1 MATAP
6 DRETIT
12 QQIIITDSVTS
23 SRECEF
29 IGTFRSLVFKS
40 SNLFKITRI
49 RNRMLRQRTVNYK
62 IEIARLR
69 IRRRISRGRN
79 RVSQGAAPW
88 WNTGHLR
95 RQISG
100 IIMSRGAMH
109 LCKWD
114 TERNLVAQCFV
125 GSYECT
131 RDRTPHNAG
140 DTVTTIRKFKV

>member
-1 MATAP
+1 MRIYRDILEP
-6 DRETIT
+6 CLLILESLQNNKYT
-12 QQIIITDSVTS
+12 QSDVA
-23 SRECEF
+23 
-29 IGTFRSLVFKS
+29 K
-40 SNLFKITRI
+40 
-49 RNRMLRQRTVNYK
+49 QRTVNYK

-109 LCKWD
+109 LCK
-114 TERNLVAQCFV
+114 
-125 GSYECT
+125 
-131 RDRTPHNAG
+131 
-140 DTVTTIRKFKV
+140 